1 MILLKIIFVLIW
13 WIGGSYCINWMVVMT
28 LAMANGGPKSALDKK
43 GKRELLLINTLG
55 ALWLI
60 MWYVGVPILTF
71 VL

>member
-1 MILLKIIFVLIW
+1 
-13 WIGGSYCINWMVVMT
+13 
-28 LAMANGGPKSALDKK
+28 MANGGPKSALDKK

-55 ALWLI
+55 VLWLI